1 MSIGAERRTREEYRT
16 ILMEARTIAVI
27 GAHPEPAKPA
37 HYVPAYLQSQGYRI
51 LPVNPLYAGRTLF
64 GTTVKSKLTEL
75 TEPVDIVD
83 VFRRGPDV
91 AGHVE
96 EILAMKP
103 LPRVVWLQQG
113 IRNDEAA
120 RIFREH
126 GIDVVQDACTLA
138 EHRSLGIGAVG
149 D

>member
-1 MSIGAERRTREEYRT
+1 MSEGAERRTREELRS
-16 ILMEARTIAVI
+16 ILMEARIIAVL
-27 GAHPEPAKPA
+27 GAHPEPAKAA

-64 GTTVKSKLTEL
+64 GTTVASKLDEL
-75 TEPVDIVD
+75 GEPVDIVD

-91 AGHVE
+91 AGHVD

-113 IRNDEAA
+113 IRNEEAC
-120 RIFREH
+120 RTLRQH

-138 EHRSLGIGAVG
+138 EHRSLEIGAVG